1 MKHQCALLL
10 QLFLL
15 GLLPILILSS
25 ESPDR
30 GNIIDVSSNAKTK
43 PEGDMH
49 WIVQRDAVL
58 KQRRLR
64 KARRKMKLE
73 KRIKKCKKVKC
84 CKKGPKGKKHEA
96 GSKKKLLGGKQ
107 DKDKL
112 RKRVERDN
120 RRTKTNCIKR
130 VEKDKRRTQ

>member
-58 KQRRLR
+58 KQRRLQ
-64 KARRKMKLE
+64 KVRRKMKLE
-73 KRIKKCKKVKC
+73 KRIKKW
-84 CKKGPKGKKHEA
+84 KKGPEGKKQDA
-96 GSKKKLLGGKQ
+96 GTAKLT
-107 DKDKL
+107 
-112 RKRVERDN
+112 R
-120 RRTKTNCIKR
+120 
-130 VEKDKRRTQ
+130 

>member
-58 KQRRLR
+58 KRRRQR
-64 KARRKMKLE
+64 KARGKMKLE
-73 KRIKKCKKVKC
+73 KRIKKCKKKSNAA
-84 CKKGPKGKKHEA
+84 KKGQRAKSMRRGAKRSCWGE
-96 GSKKKLLGGKQ
+96 SK
-107 DKDKL
+107 
-112 RKRVERDN
+112 
-120 RRTKTNCIKR
+120 TKTNCVKG
-130 VEKDKRRTQ
+130 

>member
-15 GLLPILILSS
+15 GLLPTLILSS

-73 KRIKKCKKVKC
+73 KRVKKW
-84 CKKGPKGKKHEA
+84 KKGPEGKKQDA
-96 GSKKKLLGGKQ
+96 GSKKNLLGGKQ

>member
-30 GNIIDVSSNAKTK
+30 GNIIDVSSNTKTK

-58 KQRRLR
+58 KRRRQR
-64 KARRKMKLE
+64 KARRNMKLE
-73 KRIKKCKKVKC
+73 KRIKNT
-84 CKKGPKGKKHEA
+84 A
-96 GSKKKLLGGKQ
+96 KLYGDALVL
-107 DKDKL
+107 D
-112 RKRVERDN
+112 
-120 RRTKTNCIKR
+120 
-130 VEKDKRRTQ
+130 